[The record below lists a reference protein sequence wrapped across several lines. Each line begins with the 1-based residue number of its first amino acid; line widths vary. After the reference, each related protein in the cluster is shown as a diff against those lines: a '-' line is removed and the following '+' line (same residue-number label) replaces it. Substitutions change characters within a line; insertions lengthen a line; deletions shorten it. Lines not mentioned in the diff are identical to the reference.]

1 MSTLIV
7 ACEVLREELLRVPA
21 AAPVSFAFLP
31 MGLHVTPGKLRAALA
46 LELARPRAAARVVL
60 GYGLCGNAVEGLASP
75 HAPLVVPRVHD
86 CIPLLSGAPS
96 GCGADR
102 PRGTFWLS
110 GGWMEG
116 ERTLAAEHA
125 RTARRFGEAKAL
137 RVLDRLLE
145 GYERFV
151 FLRTDHPRAA
161 AREADARSLAAVAR
175 LPLETAAA
183 DGGFLRA
190 LVNGPWDD
198 VRFVHV
204 PRGAPVQAAAFH
216 VPLDAASVRPL

>member
-7 ACEVLREELLRVPA
+7 ACEVMREELRRVPA
-21 AAPVSFAFLP
+21 AAPVSFTFLP
-31 MGLHVTPGKLRAALA
+31 MGLHVTPGRLRAALA
-46 LELARPRAAARVVL
+46 DELARPRAVARIVL

-75 HAPLVVPRVHD
+75 HAPLIVPRVHD
-86 CIPLLSGAPS
+86 CIPLLSGSAS

-137 RVLDRLLE
+137 RVLERLLE
-145 GYERFV
+145 GYQRFV
-151 FLRTDHPRAA
+151 FLRTGHPRAA
-161 AREADARSLAAVAR
+161 EREADARAVAALAR
-175 LPLETAAA
+175 LPLEPAAA
-183 DGGFLRA
+183 DGGYLHA
-190 LVNGPWDD
+190 LVNGPWDAA
-198 VRFVHV
+198 RFVHV
-204 PRGAPVQAAAFH
+204 PRGAPVEAAAFRPGLDGTAGP
-216 VPLDAASVRPL
+216 PL